1 MLIKSPNR
9 YIMSS
14 SRRVSNKKE
23 VKQTRCGHCEK
34 IGMPRHVVE
43 NHNVRDRAGRV
54 CCPAILGNTCSK
66 CDERGHLPSYCNGV
80 KKVYKFK
87 PFRTEAR
94 VEKLEVKP
102 VAADGGA
109 FAALGDS
116 EDETPAP
123 STPRR
128 FNTEVKSSPPP
139 LNHKNALS
147 KIDWFADVSDDEED
161 APPANVT
168 VRKREVKRED
178 AW

>member
-1 MLIKSPNR
+1 
-9 YIMSS
+9 
-14 SRRVSNKKE
+14 
-23 VKQTRCGHCEK
+23 
-34 IGMPRHVVE
+34 
-43 NHNVRDRAGRV
+43 
-54 CCPAILGNTCSK
+54 LGNICSK
-66 CDERGHLPSYCNGV
+66 CDERGHLPSYCTGV

-87 PFRTEAR
+87 PLRTEAR

-109 FAALGDS
+109 FAALADDS
-116 EDETPAP
+116 EDETPEP

-128 FNTEVKSSPPP
+128 VKPEAKSSPPP

-168 VRKREVKRED
+168 VRKREVKRQD